1 MVLIAEYCWSYVK
14 HEDSYI
20 TVSGLQVGT
29 IKTLLDALTAR
40 ARGQEPCSTGCGM
53 VRGLS

>member
-20 TVSGLQVGT
+20 TVFGLQVRT

-40 ARGQEPCSTGCGM
+40 ARG
-53 VRGLS
+53 RLS